1 MKRIGLILIA
11 ILLMTSPMFSQTV
24 SIPDTAFLYA
34 LIEEGVDTNEDSLI
48 SYAEAEAVSYYLVL
62 YSSNISSVTGI
73 EAFVNLDSLNCV
85 ENLLTSLDVSEN
97 TALTYLN
104 CTDNQLSSM
113 DVSNNTALSY
123 LYCGENQLISLDVS
137 NCTALTY
144 LSCGWNELTSLNA
157 SNCTALTELICH
169 SNQLTS
175 LDVSN
180 CTALTD
186 LFCHANQLSSLDVS
200 NNTALTDLFCHVN
213 QLTSLDVS
221 NNTALRCFCCSDNQL
236 TSLDV
241 SNNTAL
247 NHFDCGYNLLTS
259 LNISNNVAIS
269 SNGCWVNALN
279 IDGMPSLYEVC
290 VWETFSLGSVEVDAT
305 KSPNVYFT
313 TECTVGIKE
322 GRASELSIYPNP
334 TNNLL
339 TIETAQSGK
348 YSIEITSLNGQLII
362 DGEMEGTTHQI
373 DLSSFQKGAYFITI
387 RSKDFVTTKKIIK
400 L

>member
-1 MKRIGLILIA
+1 MV
-11 ILLMTSPMFSQTV
+11 ILLMAFPLFSQTV

-34 LIEEGVDTNEDSLI
+34 LIEKGVDSNGDSLI

-85 ENLLTSLDVSEN
+85 KNLLTSLDVSEN

-104 CTDNQLSSM
+104 CRNNQLTSL

-169 SNQLTS
+169 ANQLT
-175 LDVSN
+175 
-180 CTALTD
+180 
-186 LFCHANQLSSLDVS
+186 SLDVS
-200 NNTALTDLFCHVN
+200 NNTALTELFCHAN

-236 TSLDV
+236 SSLDV

-305 KSPNVYFT
+305 ESPNVYFT
-313 TECTVGIKE
+313 TECSSTGIE
-322 GRASELSIYPNP
+322 ETNLSELTIYPNP
-334 TNNLL
+334 TKDIL
-339 TIETAQSGK
+339 TIETDNLDP
-348 YSIEITSLNGQLII
+348 YSIKITTLNGQQILI
-362 DGEMEGTTHQI
+362 GMMEGTHHQL
-373 DLSSFQKGAYFITI
+373 DLSTFQKGVYFITI
-387 RSKDFVTTKKIIK
+387 RSDDFVATKKIIK

>member
-1 MKRIGLILIA
+1 MKRIGLTLIA
-11 ILLMTSPMFSQTV
+11 ILLAAFQVFSQTV
-24 SIPDTAFLYA
+24 TIPDTAFLNA
-34 LIEEGVDTNEDSLI
+34 LIEEGVDTNGDSLI

-85 ENLLTSLDVSEN
+85 KNLLTSLDVSEN

-104 CTDNQLSSM
+104 CRNNQLSSM

-169 SNQLTS
+169 ANQLT
-175 LDVSN
+175 
-180 CTALTD
+180 
-186 LFCHANQLSSLDVS
+186 SLDVS
-200 NNTALTDLFCHVN
+200 NNTALTDLFCHGN

-305 KSPNVYFT
+305 ESPNVYFT
-313 TECTVGIKE
+313 TECTIGIKE

-348 YSIEITSLNGQLII
+348 YSIEITSLNGQQIYSTT
-362 DGEMEGTTHQI
+362 MEGTTHQI
-373 DLSSFQKGAYFITI
+373 DLSSFQKGVYFITI
-387 RSKDFVTTKKIIK
+387 RSEDFVTTRKIIK